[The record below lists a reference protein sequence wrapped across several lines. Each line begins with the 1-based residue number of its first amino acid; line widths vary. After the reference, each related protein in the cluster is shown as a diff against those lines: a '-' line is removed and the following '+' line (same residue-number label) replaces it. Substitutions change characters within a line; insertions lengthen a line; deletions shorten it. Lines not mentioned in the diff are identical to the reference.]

1 MESRK
6 ASRRLPGR
14 LAPVGDGEGAQH
26 LGELKLR
33 ELTARLKE
41 RRCFKVGDLIKWK
54 PGLANRSFAEF
65 GEPLEVMAI
74 LPTPIHDPTE
84 ASAGSPYFQE
94 PLDIVA
100 AVIVDDELKEFRVDS
115 RRFELF
121 SGM

>member
-74 LPTPIHDPTE
+74 LPTPIHDRRLGSRP
-84 ASAGSPYFQE
+84 AGRVHPRTR
-94 PLDIVA
+94 LGAGRGA
-100 AVIVDDELKEFRVDS
+100 AGAR
-115 RRFELF
+115 
-121 SGM
+121 